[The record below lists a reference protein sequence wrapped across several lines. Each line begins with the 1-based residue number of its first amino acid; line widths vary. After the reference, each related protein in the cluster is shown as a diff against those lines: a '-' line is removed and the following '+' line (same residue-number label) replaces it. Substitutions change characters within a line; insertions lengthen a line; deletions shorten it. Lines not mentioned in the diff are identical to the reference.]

1 MPQQQHTLVILLI
14 LILYVSTHVRALIPT
29 ENQSPQ
35 YHQRHQRHRHHQRHR
50 RVWNTAAS
58 SAVDVKDDTRNVVVD
73 TAAQWRTTPQQHRS
87 QEECRD
93 RTKCIDRSSW
103 WTETES
109 VQKCNTKKPCPD
121 PTEQPNDWI
130 QDRCEALF
138 ATIGTVWAYCSHMKY
153 NNSSSITLSS
163 FSNIGIIP
171 TVVHHVVHEIITF
184 VSMKIQNIVRSIFD
198 DNNINCMNIIQNSI
212 SMIGI

>member
-1 MPQQQHTLVILLI
+1 MPQQQQHTLVILLI

-29 ENQSPQ
+29 EHQSPQ
-35 YHQRHQRHRHHQRHR
+35 YHQRHR

-130 QDRCEALF
+130 QDRCEVLF

>member
-1 MPQQQHTLVILLI
+1 M
-14 LILYVSTHVRALIPT
+14 
-29 ENQSPQ
+29 
-35 YHQRHQRHRHHQRHR
+35 
-50 RVWNTAAS
+50 
-58 SAVDVKDDTRNVVVD
+58 DVKDDTRNVVVD
-73 TAAQWRTTPQQHRS
+73 TAAQWRTTPHQHRS

-153 NNSSSITLSS
+153 NNSSSSITLSS
-163 FSNIGIIP
+163 LSNIGIIP
-171 TVVHHVVHEIITF
+171 TVVHHVHHVVHEIITF